1 MIASR
6 RTLDQALP
14 PSWDRRRGYGF
25 ATQFVAAQRFDGRH
39 GLAVSITDKFQDR
52 FRALIRLV
60 ALDSLRTKPFAEE
73 HEMSRRWLP
82 FIGTA
87 AGLSV
92 FGLAPA
98 ANAGCGGWGCQPG
111 CEGPAWFGPP
121 FVHGSILPCAPLYPL
136 RPVYR
141 VEQGPI
147 HNVVV
152 VPYEEPHLRLGY
164 LPRRFFADCA
174 CYR

>member
-1 MIASR
+1 MRCLAAGCLLS
-6 RTLDQALP
+6 ALP
-14 PSWDRRRGYGF
+14 PVFPSSASRLRQTPDAEGGAASRLRG
-25 ATQFVAAQRFDGRH
+25 
-39 GLAVSITDKFQDR
+39 
-52 FRALIRLV
+52 
-60 ALDSLRTKPFAEE
+60 
-73 HEMSRRWLP
+73 
-82 FIGTA
+82 
-87 AGLSV
+87 AGV
-92 FGLAPA
+92 V
-98 ANAGCGGWGCQPG
+98 
-111 CEGPAWFGPP
+111 GPP